1 MVEKE
6 NNSVITL
13 CRDLIRFNTSNPPGN
28 ELAAAIFIE
37 ARLRQAGFE
46 TSLIKHDEK
55 RATLIA
61 MLEGRPQADTF
72 LFVGHLDTV
81 PCGDLSKWDYD
92 PFEAYCDG
100 ERVIGRGAS
109 DMKGGLTALIT
120 AAEALKGKRVNN
132 TIILAFTADEESGC
146 LGAISLLDI
155 PRIKSTKILL
165 IPEPTSNQIGVAE
178 KGALWVRIS
187 ARGKSAHGSMPDQG
201 INAIN
206 EMIALM
212 NALDLSD
219 FEQEENKHLGTFT
232 HSLNTIMGGI
242 KTNIIPDSCEGT
254 MDIRTLPTQ
263 KHSDI
268 LAAIDGAVKQ
278 VTDQHPEYALS
289 CETVISK
296 PGLETNCG
304 QAQVSRIV
312 DLILSSKKDARKI
325 GLNYYT
331 DAAVLVPALN
341 VPFLLFGPGDADQ
354 AHATNEKLDLSNLYQ
369 SCEIYSDILKKF
381 AFE

>member
-13 CRDLIRFNTSNPPGN
+13 CQDLIRFNTSNPPGN
-28 ELAAAIFIE
+28 ELAAALFVE

-46 TSLIKHDEK
+46 TSLIKHDEN
-55 RATLIA
+55 RATLLA
-61 MLEGRPQADTF
+61 MLEGRPQSDTF

-81 PCGDLSKWDYD
+81 PCGDLSKWERD
-92 PFEAYCDG
+92 PFEAFCDG
-100 ERVIGRGAS
+100 ERIIGRGAS
-109 DMKGGLTALIT
+109 DMKGGLTALLT
-120 AAEALKGKRVNN
+120 AAEVVKGRKVNN

-155 PRIKSTKILL
+155 PRIKDTKMLL

-206 EMIALM
+206 EIIALM

-219 FEQEENKHLGTFT
+219 FELEKNNHLGTFT
-232 HSLNTIMGGI
+232 HSLNTISGGI
-242 KTNIIPDSCEGT
+242 KTNIIPDSCEIS

-263 KHSDI
+263 NHRDI
-268 LAAIDGAVKQ
+268 LTAIAGAVKQ
-278 VTDQHPEYALS
+278 VTDQHPEYAFS

-304 QAQVSRIV
+304 QAQVARIV
-312 DLILSSKKDARKI
+312 DLIQSSKKDVNKI

-354 AHATNEKLDLSNLYQ
+354 AHATNEKLDLSKLYQ
-369 SCEIYSDILKKF
+369 SCEIYSEILKKI